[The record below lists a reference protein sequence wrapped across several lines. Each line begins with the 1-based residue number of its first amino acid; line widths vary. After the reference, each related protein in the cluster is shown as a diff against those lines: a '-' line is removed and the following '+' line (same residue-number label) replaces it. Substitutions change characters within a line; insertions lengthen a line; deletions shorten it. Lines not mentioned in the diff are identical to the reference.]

1 MKLRHLT
8 LLLCVSLSLTGCS
21 ALLERN
27 YATVE
32 PHSSKFWESE
42 AAGTLRAEN
51 YQDIVN
57 DLLILIG
64 QHTES
69 ATVRL
74 YNYEDDLTV
83 ADTLE
88 QATTEVQQETPM
100 GAYAV
105 EYITASSRSQ
115 RGYYE
120 ISIQVSYRRT
130 AEQIQAVVNAT
141 STEALSALLEAALD
155 EGRTELAVRVGYWG
169 EDGQARVEE
178 TVAQLREARGLAETP
193 PWTISYYPAQ
203 GPVGLIEFVMG
214 GDAAAA
220 AEENSENICTI
231 PWGEPVGYI
240 EDVTNGFYKIK
251 YKGQIGYAKAEYLT
265 STDPHVYTGGN
276 PIYHISGVQNSVYLR
291 KTPSEPAEY
300 ICEIPVGAAVEY
312 LGSYNGYD
320 KVNYNGMVGYVTSAY
335 VR

>member
-1 MKLRHLT
+1 MKMRHLT

-141 STEALSALLEAALD
+141 STEALPSLLDAALEA
-155 EGRTELAVRVGYWG
+155 GQSELAVRIGYWREE
-169 EDGQARVEE
+169 EDPALVESV
-178 TVAQLREARGLAETP
+178 VAQTREKHGLTESPA
-193 PWTISYYPAQ
+193 WTVTYYPAS
-203 GPVGLIEFVMG
+203 GPVGLIEFVWG
-214 GDAAAA
+214 SGDA
-220 AEENSENICTI
+220 E
-231 PWGEPVGYI
+231 
-240 EDVTNGFYKIK
+240 K
-251 YKGQIGYAKAEYLT
+251 
-265 STDPHVYTGGN
+265 
-276 PIYHISGVQNSVYLR
+276 
-291 KTPSEPAEY
+291 
-300 ICEIPVGAAVEY
+300 
-312 LGSYNGYD
+312 
-320 KVNYNGMVGYVTSAY
+320 
-335 VR
+335 

>member
-130 AEQIQAVVNAT
+130 AEQIARR
-141 STEALSALLEAALD
+141 LSPYGRQKRPRLRGLGDGELVDFMTRDMASREPFYAQAALTVECGLCTDD
-155 EGRTELAVRVGYWG
+155 EI
-169 EDGQARVEE
+169 VERIL
-178 TVAQLREARGLAETP
+178 TFLRE
-193 PWTISYYPAQ
+193 
-203 GPVGLIEFVMG
+203 
-214 GDAAAA
+214 
-220 AEENSENICTI
+220 
-231 PWGEPVGYI
+231 
-240 EDVTNGFYKIK
+240 
-251 YKGQIGYAKAEYLT
+251 
-265 STDPHVYTGGN
+265 
-276 PIYHISGVQNSVYLR
+276 
-291 KTPSEPAEY
+291 
-300 ICEIPVGAAVEY
+300 CE
-312 LGSYNGYD
+312 
-320 KVNYNGMVGYVTSAY
+320 

>member
-1 MKLRHLT
+1 MIC
-8 LLLCVSLSLTGCS
+8 LLWACLALTGCS
-21 ALLERN
+21 ALLERE

-64 QHTES
+64 QHTEG

-74 YNYEDDLTV
+74 YNYEDDVTV
-83 ADTLE
+83 ADALE

-105 EYITASSRSQ
+105 EYITSSSQAQ

-120 ISIQVSYRRT
+120 IAVQISYRRT

-141 STEALSALLEAALD
+141 STEALPALLETALD
-155 EGRTELAVRVGYWG
+155 EGRTELAVRIGYWG
-169 EDGQARVEE
+169 ENDQARVEE
-178 TVAQLREARGLAETP
+178 AVAQLREERGLTETP
-193 PWTISYYPAQ
+193 AWTISYYPAE

-214 GDAAAA
+214 GQELPASGENGENL
-220 AEENSENICTI
+220 AEES
-231 PWGEPVGYI
+231 
-240 EDVTNGFYKIK
+240 
-251 YKGQIGYAKAEYLT
+251 
-265 STDPHVYTGGN
+265 
-276 PIYHISGVQNSVYLR
+276 
-291 KTPSEPAEY
+291 
-300 ICEIPVGAAVEY
+300 
-312 LGSYNGYD
+312 
-320 KVNYNGMVGYVTSAY
+320 
-335 VR
+335 